1 MNCLGGQL
9 KGQGRSSSNGRGTWP
24 GWCTKGSL
32 RGLEGPADFSDEAPE
47 RIWMDRNTAQIL
59 PLDRG
64 FEQDTGI
71 SSPGWGGMP
80 AVLQGHEEGSL
91 WDQGKRGD
99 VSCRGWDVVHCK
111 EHFRVGRLPP
121 RRAPCALNRR
131 EVNMGACEREGQ
143 RERKTKTERVRGG
156 KEEAGGGGKG
166 RRREGGEE
174 TGKPD
179 RETGESLAGRDV
191 L

>member
-1 MNCLGGQL
+1 MDGPKHSTDTPVG
-9 KGQGRSSSNGRGTWP
+9 P
-24 GWCTKGSL
+24 GVRAGYRHFKP
-32 RGLEGPADFSDEAPE
+32 R
-47 RIWMDRNTAQIL
+47 M
-59 PLDRG
+59 
-64 FEQDTGI
+64 
-71 SSPGWGGMP
+71 GGMP

-111 EHFRVGRLPP
+111 EHFRDGRLPP

-174 TGKPD
+174 TGVSQTGR
-179 RETGESLAGRDV
+179 RERAGRVGMRCDLGV
-191 L
+191 